1 MDSMLPSEKSKKK
14 IIKDYINGISKNQMI
29 DDFMNKVYSNEIQ
42 VGNIILTVDEAK
54 NWCLNKNIILDNDFA
69 YFITYWVSSYNS
81 KNVGQGIIGNWFGE
95 TKTLGDNIKGYIR
108 DYVYPG
114 LKKKG
119 NK

>member
-1 MDSMLPSEKSKKK
+1 MDAMLPSEQKKKK
-14 IIKDYINGISKNQMI
+14 IITDCIKGISEGQMI
-29 DDFMNKVYSNEIQ
+29 TEFMNKVYNNEIR
-42 VGNIILTVDEAK
+42 VGDTILNVDEAK
-54 NWCLNKNIILDNDFA
+54 EWCLNKNIILDNDFA
-69 YFITYWVSSYNS
+69 YFITYCVSSYNP

-95 TKTLGDNIKGYIR
+95 TKTLGDNIKGYIK